1 MRLIISIIL
10 LIICSCSNKPDFSAE
25 KQEWYNEANERGC
38 LVFPTKLYFADL
50 KGEAVG
56 YCVPRFGILIDIDSW
71 NKFGPLQRKELV
83 FHELGHCV
91 LSLEHSELGLMAPN
105 MHSEEELDMMWPKYL
120 NLLFKGCLSLG
131 DLIKDKQ

>member
-1 MRLIISIIL
+1 MKTHLIAIL
-10 LIICSCSNKPDFSAE
+10 LTVCACASKPDLSAE
-25 KQEWYNEANERGC
+25 KQAWYNEANERGC

-91 LSLEHSELGLMAPN
+91 LSLEHSEPGLMAPN
-105 MHSEEELDMMWPKYL
+105 MHSEKHLEETFSEYTD
-120 NLLFKGCLSLG
+120 LLFKGCVTLG
-131 DLIKDKQ
+131 DLIK